1 MADDKQTTDLALTNS
16 GGEHALMAGSDMDHD
31 TQNPDINEKSS
42 KMDFTVG
49 DLDLLRQVVLVLS
62 ISICVALIVMLF
74 FWVREPD
81 MRPLGAYE
89 TEELIPVLD
98 YLDQQKQQYKLDGNT
113 ILVPVSDYNSL
124 KLSMVRAGL
133 NQNRQ
138 AGDEILMQD
147 MGFGVSQRLEQ
158 ERLKLSRERQLA
170 KAIEEMR
177 QVNKARVL
185 LALPK
190 QSVFVRHNQEAS
202 ASVFLTVRT
211 GANLKQ
217 EEIDAVVD
225 MVASA
230 VPGMKPSRVTV
241 TDQHGRLL
249 SSGSQDPVS
258 AARRKEQELE
268 KQQEEALRGKIDS
281 VLIPIL
287 GLGNYTAQ
295 VDIELDFSAVE
306 QTRKVF
312 DPNTPATRSE
322 YTLEDYNN
330 GNVVAGVPGALSN
343 QPPADA
349 SIPQDVAQMK
359 DGSVMGQGSVHKEA
373 TRNYEL
379 DTTISHERKQSG
391 VINRQT
397 VAVAVKSRS
406 SVNPDTG
413 EVTYTPLSEAD
424 LNSIRQVLIGTVGYS
439 ENRGDL
445 LNVLSMP
452 FAEPEM
458 EQIVDVPIWEH
469 PNFNDW
475 VRWFAS
481 ALVIIIVI
489 LVLVRPAM
497 KKLINPAAD
506 NDDQMYGPDG
516 MPIGADGETSLIG
529 SDIDGGELFE
539 FGSGIDLPNLHK
551 DEDVLVKP
559 STCLGGKRA
568 RTRGSSSEE
577 LDAKW
582 LKTIKMVEKWSNQPL
597 ISVKF
602 PVKKK
607 QPFCC
612 SV

>member
-16 GGEHALMAGSDMDHD
+16 GGEHALMAGSDIDHD

-124 KLSMVRAGL
+124 KLSMLRAGL

-295 VDIELDFSAVE
+295 VDIQLDFSAVE
-306 QTRKVF
+306 QTRKMF

-506 NDDQMYGPDG
+506 DDDQMYGPDG

-551 DEDVLVKP
+551 DEDVLKAVRALVANEPELAAQVVKNWMQN
-559 STCLGGKRA
+559 G
-568 RTRGSSSEE
+568 
-577 LDAKW
+577 
-582 LKTIKMVEKWSNQPL
+582 
-597 ISVKF
+597 
-602 PVKKK
+602 
-607 QPFCC
+607 
-612 SV
+612 

>member
-177 QVNKARVL
+177 LVNKARVL

-551 DEDVLVKP
+551 DEDVLKAVRALVANEPELAAQVVKNWMQN
-559 STCLGGKRA
+559 G
-568 RTRGSSSEE
+568 
-577 LDAKW
+577 
-582 LKTIKMVEKWSNQPL
+582 
-597 ISVKF
+597 
-602 PVKKK
+602 
-607 QPFCC
+607 
-612 SV
+612 

>member
-413 EVTYTPLSEAD
+413 EVTYTPLSEAN

-551 DEDVLVKP
+551 DEDVLKAVRALVANEPELAAQVVKNWMQN
-559 STCLGGKRA
+559 G
-568 RTRGSSSEE
+568 
-577 LDAKW
+577 
-582 LKTIKMVEKWSNQPL
+582 
-597 ISVKF
+597 
-602 PVKKK
+602 
-607 QPFCC
+607 
-612 SV
+612 

>member
-1 MADDKQTTDLALTNS
+1 MAEDKQTTDLTVTS
-16 GGEHALMAGSDMDHD
+16 GSDHALMASSDLDMD
-31 TQNPDINEKSS
+31 TQNPDLEEKSS
-42 KMDFTVG
+42 SKSDFAMG

-74 FWVREPD
+74 FWVREPE

-98 YLDQQKQQYKLDGNT
+98 YLDQQKLTYKLDGNT
-113 ILVPVSDYNSL
+113 ILVPSSEYNSL
-124 KLSMVRAGL
+124 KLNLVRAGL
-133 NQNRQ
+133 NQNKQ

-170 KAIEEMR
+170 KAIEEMKL
-177 QVNKARVL
+177 VNKARVL

-190 QSVFVRHNQEAS
+190 QSVFVRHNQDAS
-202 ASVFLTVRT
+202 ASVFLTLRT

-217 EEIDAVVD
+217 EEVDSIVD

-230 VPGMKPSRVTV
+230 VPGMKPNRITV

-258 AARRKEQELE
+258 SARRKEQELE
-268 KQQEEALRGKIDS
+268 RKQEEALREKIDS

-287 GLGNYTAQ
+287 GFGNYTAQ
-295 VDIELDFSAVE
+295 VDIQLDFSAIE
-306 QTRKVF
+306 QTRKRF

-330 GNVVAGVPGALSN
+330 GSMVAGVPGALSN

-359 DGSVMGQGSVHKEA
+359 DGSVLGQGSVHKEA
-373 TRNYEL
+373 TRNFEL
-379 DTTISHERKQSG
+379 DTTISHERRQSG
-391 VINRQT
+391 VVNRQT
-397 VAVAVKSRS
+397 VAVAIKNRS
-406 SVNPDTG
+406 SVNPETG
-413 EVTYTPLSEAD
+413 EVTYTPLSESEISAV
-424 LNSIRQVLIGTVGYS
+424 RQVLIGTVGFD

-445 LNVLSMP
+445 LNVLSMQ
-452 FAEPEM
+452 FAVPEVESM
-458 EQIVDVPIWEH
+458 VDVPIWEH

-481 ALVIIIVI
+481 ALVIVVVV
-489 LVLVRPAM
+489 LVLVRPAL
-497 KKLINPAAD
+497 KKLLNPAAD
-506 NDDQMYGPDG
+506 DDDPMYGPDG
-516 MPIGADGETSLIG
+516 LPIGADGETSLIG
-529 SDIDGGELFE
+529 SGIDGGDLFE

-551 DEDVLVKP
+551 DEDVLKAVRALVANEPELAAQVVKNWMQN
-559 STCLGGKRA
+559 A
-568 RTRGSSSEE
+568 
-577 LDAKW
+577 
-582 LKTIKMVEKWSNQPL
+582 
-597 ISVKF
+597 
-602 PVKKK
+602 
-607 QPFCC
+607 
-612 SV
+612 

>member
-1 MADDKQTTDLALTNS
+1 MADDKQTTDLALSNS
-16 GGEHALMAGSDMDHD
+16 GEHALMASSDLDHD

-42 KMDFTVG
+42 KMDFSVG
-49 DLDLLRQVVLVLS
+49 DLDLLRQVVLVIS

-113 ILVPVSDYNSL
+113 IMVPVSDYNSL

-133 NQNRQ
+133 NQERQ

-177 QVNKARVL
+177 QINKARVL

-190 QSVFVRHNQEAS
+190 QSVFVRQNQEAS
-202 ASVFLTVRT
+202 ASVFLSLRT

-268 KQQEEALRGKIDS
+268 KQQEEVLRGKIDS

-373 TRNYEL
+373 TRNFEL

-391 VINRQT
+391 VVNRQT

-406 SVNPDTG
+406 NVNPDTG
-413 EVTYTPLSEAD
+413 EITYTPLSESD
-424 LNSIRQVLIGTVGYS
+424 LNSIRQILIGTVGFS
-439 ENRGDL
+439 ESRGDL
-445 LNVLSMP
+445 LNVLSMQ
-452 FAEPEM
+452 FAEPEI
-458 EQIVDVPIWEH
+458 EQIADVPIWEH

-475 VRWFAS
+475 IRWLAS
-481 ALVIIIVI
+481 ALVIIIVV

-506 NDDQMYGPDG
+506 SDDQMYGPDG

-529 SDIDGGELFE
+529 SEIDSGELFE

-551 DEDVLVKP
+551 DEDVLKAVRALVANEPELAAQVVKNWMQN
-559 STCLGGKRA
+559 G
-568 RTRGSSSEE
+568 
-577 LDAKW
+577 
-582 LKTIKMVEKWSNQPL
+582 
-597 ISVKF
+597 
-602 PVKKK
+602 
-607 QPFCC
+607 
-612 SV
+612 

>member
-62 ISICVALIVMLF
+62 ISICVALIVMLL

-506 NDDQMYGPDG
+506 DDDQMYGPDG

-551 DEDVLVKP
+551 DEDVLKAVRALVANEPELAAQVVKNWMQN
-559 STCLGGKRA
+559 G
-568 RTRGSSSEE
+568 
-577 LDAKW
+577 
-582 LKTIKMVEKWSNQPL
+582 
-597 ISVKF
+597 
-602 PVKKK
+602 
-607 QPFCC
+607 
-612 SV
+612 

>member
-1 MADDKQTTDLALTNS
+1 MADDKQTTDIALTTSGDQALLASSELAL
-16 GGEHALMAGSDMDHD
+16 D
-31 TQNPDINEKSS
+31 TQNPDLNEKSS
-42 KMDFTVG
+42 KLDFTVG

-74 FWVREPD
+74 FWVREPE

-113 ILVPVSDYNSL
+113 ISVPASDYNSL
-124 KLSMVRAGL
+124 KLAMQRAGL
-133 NQNRQ
+133 NQQRQ

-202 ASVFLTVRT
+202 ASVFLTLRT
-211 GANLKQ
+211 GTNLKQ
-217 EEIDAVVD
+217 QEVDAVVD

-230 VPGMKPSRVTV
+230 VPGMRPSRVTV

-268 KQQEEALRGKIDS
+268 QQQEETLRGKIDS

-295 VDIELDFSAVE
+295 VDIKLDFTAVE

-330 GNVVAGVPGALSN
+330 GSVIAGVPGALSN

-359 DGSVMGQGSVHKEA
+359 DGSVLGQGSVHKEA

-391 VINRQT
+391 VVNRQT
-397 VAVAVKSRS
+397 IAVAVKSRS
-406 SVNPDTG
+406 SINPETG

-424 LNSIRQVLIGTVGYS
+424 LHSIRQILIGTVGFS
-439 ENRGDL
+439 ESRGDL

-452 FAEPEM
+452 FAEPEI
-458 EQIVDVPIWEH
+458 EQIADIPIWEH

-475 VRWFAS
+475 IRWLAS
-481 ALVIIIVI
+481 ALVIIIVV

-497 KKLINPAAD
+497 KKLINPTAD
-506 NDDQMYGPDG
+506 SDDAMYGPDG
-516 MPIGADGETSLIG
+516 MPIGMDGETSLIG
-529 SDIDGGELFE
+529 SEIENGELFE

-551 DEDVLVKP
+551 DEDVLKAVRALVANEPELAAQVVKNWMQN
-559 STCLGGKRA
+559 G
-568 RTRGSSSEE
+568 
-577 LDAKW
+577 
-582 LKTIKMVEKWSNQPL
+582 
-597 ISVKF
+597 
-602 PVKKK
+602 
-607 QPFCC
+607 
-612 SV
+612 

>member
-1 MADDKQTTDLALTNS
+1 MADDKQTTDLAVS
-16 GGEHALMAGSDMDHD
+16 GGSEHALMAGSDLDLD
-31 TQNPDINEKSS
+31 TQNPDLEEKSS
-42 KMDFTVG
+42 SKSDFAMG

-74 FWVREPD
+74 FWVKEPE

-98 YLDQQKQQYKLDGNT
+98 YLDQQKLDYKLDGNT
-113 ILVPVSDYNSL
+113 ILVPSSEYNSL
-124 KLSMVRAGL
+124 KLNMVRAGL
-133 NQNRQ
+133 NQNKQ

-170 KAIEEMR
+170 KAIEEMK

-202 ASVFLTVRT
+202 ASVFLTLRT

-217 EEIDAVVD
+217 EEVDSIVD

-230 VPGMKPSRVTV
+230 VPAMKPNRITV

-249 SSGSQDPVS
+249 SSGSQDPIS
-258 AARRKEQELE
+258 SARRKEQELE
-268 KQQEEALRGKIDS
+268 RKQEQALRDKIDS

-295 VDIELDFSAVE
+295 VDIQLDFSAVE
-306 QTRKVF
+306 QTRKRF

-359 DGSVMGQGSVHKEA
+359 DGSLLGQGSVHKEA
-373 TRNYEL
+373 TRNFEL

-391 VINRQT
+391 VVDRQT
-397 VAVAVKSRS
+397 VAVAIKNRS
-406 SVNPDTG
+406 SINPETG
-413 EVTYTPLSEAD
+413 EVTYTPLSEGEINA
-424 LNSIRQVLIGTVGYS
+424 IRQVLVGTVGFN

-445 LNVLSMP
+445 LNVLSMQ
-452 FAEPEM
+452 FAEPEI
-458 EQIVDVPIWEH
+458 ETIADVPIWEH

-475 VRWFAS
+475 IRWFAS
-481 ALVIIIVI
+481 ALVIVVVI
-489 LVLVRPAM
+489 LVLVRPAL
-497 KKLINPAAD
+497 KKLLNPAAD
-506 NDDQMYGPDG
+506 DDNPMYGPDG
-516 MPIGADGETSLIG
+516 LPIGANGETSLIG
-529 SDIDGGELFE
+529 SDIDGGDLFE

-551 DEDVLVKP
+551 DEDVLKAVRALVANEPELAAQVVKNWMQN
-559 STCLGGKRA
+559 A
-568 RTRGSSSEE
+568 
-577 LDAKW
+577 
-582 LKTIKMVEKWSNQPL
+582 
-597 ISVKF
+597 
-602 PVKKK
+602 
-607 QPFCC
+607 
-612 SV
+612 

>member
-391 VINRQT
+391 VVNRQT
-397 VAVAVKSRS
+397 VAVAIKSRS
-406 SVNPDTG
+406 NVNPDTG
-413 EVTYTPLSEAD
+413 EITYTPLSEAD
-424 LNSIRQVLIGTVGYS
+424 LNSIRQVLIGAVGYS

-506 NDDQMYGPDG
+506 ADDQMYGPDG

-529 SDIDGGELFE
+529 SEIESGELFE

-551 DEDVLVKP
+551 DEDVLKAVRALVANEPELAAQVVKNWMQN
-559 STCLGGKRA
+559 G
-568 RTRGSSSEE
+568 
-577 LDAKW
+577 
-582 LKTIKMVEKWSNQPL
+582 
-597 ISVKF
+597 
-602 PVKKK
+602 
-607 QPFCC
+607 
-612 SV
+612 

>member
-1 MADDKQTTDLALTNS
+1 MADDKQTTDLALTS
-16 GGEHALMAGSDMDHD
+16 SGEHALMAGSDVDHD

-133 NQNRQ
+133 NQERQ

-147 MGFGVSQRLEQ
+147 MGFGGSQRLEQ

-177 QVNKARVL
+177 QINKARVL

-190 QSVFVRHNQEAS
+190 QSVFVRQNQEAS
-202 ASVFLTVRT
+202 ASVFLSLRT

-373 TRNYEL
+373 TRNFEL

-391 VINRQT
+391 VVNRQT

-406 SVNPDTG
+406 NVNSETG

-424 LNSIRQVLIGTVGYS
+424 LNSIRQILIGTVGYS

-452 FAEPEM
+452 FAEPEV
-458 EQIVDVPIWEH
+458 EQIADVPIWEH

-475 VRWFAS
+475 IRWLAS
-481 ALVIIIVI
+481 ALVIIIVV

-506 NDDQMYGPDG
+506 SDDQMYGPDG

-529 SDIDGGELFE
+529 SDIDSGELFE

-551 DEDVLVKP
+551 DEDVLKAVRALVANEPELAAQVVKNWMQN
-559 STCLGGKRA
+559 G
-568 RTRGSSSEE
+568 
-577 LDAKW
+577 
-582 LKTIKMVEKWSNQPL
+582 
-597 ISVKF
+597 
-602 PVKKK
+602 
-607 QPFCC
+607 
-612 SV
+612 

>member
-1 MADDKQTTDLALTNS
+1 MAEDKQTTDLALSGS
-16 GGEHALMAGSDMDHD
+16 GGDQALLAGADLDGVA
-31 TQNPDINEKSS
+31 QNPDLDEKSSS
-42 KMDFTVG
+42 KMDFAMG
-49 DLDLLRQVVLVLS
+49 DLDLLRQIVLVLS

-74 FWVREPD
+74 FWVKEPE

-98 YLDQQKQQYKLDGNT
+98 YLDQQKQDYKLDGNT
-113 ILVPVSDYNSL
+113 ILVPNSDYNSL
-124 KLSMVRAGL
+124 KLNMVRAGL
-133 NQNRQ
+133 NQSRE
-138 AGDEILMQD
+138 AGDDILLQD

-202 ASVFLTVRT
+202 ASVFLTLRT
-211 GANLKQ
+211 GSDLKQ
-217 EEIDAVVD
+217 EEVDSIVD

-230 VPGMKPSRVTV
+230 VPGMKPTRVTV

-258 AARRKEQELE
+258 AARRKEQEQE
-268 KQQEEALRGKIDS
+268 RKQEDNLREKIDS

-295 VDIELDFSAVE
+295 VDVELDFSAIE
-306 QTRKVF
+306 QTRKSF
-312 DPNTPATRSE
+312 DPNTPSTRSE

-330 GNVVAGVPGALSN
+330 SNTVAGVPGALSN

-359 DGSVMGQGSVHKEA
+359 DGSLMGQGSVHKEA
-373 TRNYEL
+373 TRNFEL
-379 DTTISHERKQSG
+379 DTTISHERKQTG

-397 VAVAVKSRS
+397 VAVAVKNRA
-406 SVNPDTG
+406 SVNPETG
-413 EVTYTPLSEAD
+413 EVTYTPLSESE
-424 LNSIRQVLIGTVGYS
+424 LNSIRQILIGAVGFS

-445 LNVLSMP
+445 LNVLSMQ
-452 FAEPEM
+452 FAEPEI
-458 EQIVDVPIWEH
+458 EPLADVPIWEN
-469 PNFNDW
+469 PNFSDW
-475 VRWFAS
+475 IRWLAS
-481 ALVIIIVI
+481 ALVIIVVV

-497 KKLINPAAD
+497 KKLLNPVAE
-506 NDDQMYGPDG
+506 DDEQLYGPDG
-516 MPIGADGETSLIG
+516 LPIGADGETSLIG
-529 SDIDGGELFE
+529 SDIEGGELFE

-551 DEDVLVKP
+551 DEDVLKAVRALVANEPELAAQVVKNWMQN
-559 STCLGGKRA
+559 A
-568 RTRGSSSEE
+568 
-577 LDAKW
+577 
-582 LKTIKMVEKWSNQPL
+582 
-597 ISVKF
+597 
-602 PVKKK
+602 
-607 QPFCC
+607 
-612 SV
+612 